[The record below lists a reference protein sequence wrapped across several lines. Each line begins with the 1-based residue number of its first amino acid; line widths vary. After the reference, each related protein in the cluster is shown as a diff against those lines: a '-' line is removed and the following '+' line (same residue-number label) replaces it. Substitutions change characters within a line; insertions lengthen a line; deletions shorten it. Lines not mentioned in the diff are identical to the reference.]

1 MNNNKHTPEI
11 IEMGINKNWTH
22 VFFVVNPIVA
32 LITKMIILNFKINPS
47 NILIFSFRNTDLSL
61 LDYNH
66 VFVDYKHFDRY
77 FEKLFFQSPSGKRIL
92 RKIKTLKKPFLL
104 YAPQAFREVNYL
116 LRSDICMGHIYVE
129 EGQLAYTKIKEFIPK
144 QVSLLDNFLRN
155 WRNRFN
161 DKDEIGFY
169 FRNDSSCYLGIT
181 NDSFPEINQDKKY
194 ILQNINSVKKFYKPK
209 LIGIENIGLTCAWRR
224 LDRKNWSKMLKI
236 LIKEMNGEGVI
247 KLHPSFTSSKKIE
260 EDITKV
266 FQKLETKKIDICSN
280 DVNVELEMLYERKEI
295 TGFQTSLSKYAT
307 IFGSDFNQL
316 SYELIK

>member
-1 MNNNKHTPEI
+1 MNNNSTPEI
-11 IEMGINKNWTH
+11 INKGLNKNWTH

-61 LDYNH
+61 LDYDH
-66 VFVDYKHFDRY
+66 EFIDYKKLDRF

-92 RKIKTLKKPFLL
+92 RKINTLKNPFLL

-116 LRSDICMGHIYVE
+116 LKSDICMGHIYVE
-129 EGQLAYTKIKEFIPK
+129 EGQLAYTKVKEFIPQ

-169 FRNDSSCYLGIT
+169 FRNDSSCYIGIT
-181 NDSFPEINQDKKY
+181 NDSFPKIKQDKKY
-194 ILQNINSVKKFYKPK
+194 ILQNIESVKKFYKPK
-209 LIGIENIGLTCAWRR
+209 LKGIEKIGLTCAWRR
-224 LDRKNWSKMLKI
+224 LDKMEWPKMLKI
-236 LIKEMNGEGVI
+236 LINEMNGEGVI
-247 KLHPSFTSSKKIE
+247 KLHPSFTSSKKIQD
-260 EDITKV
+260 DIIKV
-266 FQKLETKKIDICSN
+266 FQNLETKKIKICPN
-280 DVNVELEMLYERKEI
+280 DVNIELEMIYETKKI
-295 TGFQTSLSKYAT
+295 IGFQTSLSKYAT

>member
-1 MNNNKHTPEI
+1 MNNNKPTPEI
-11 IEMGINKNWTH
+11 IDMGVNKNWTH

-116 LRSDICMGHIYVE
+116 LRSNICMGHIYVE
-129 EGQLAYTKIKEFIPK
+129 EGQLAYMKIKEFIPK

-161 DKDEIGFY
+161 DKTEIGFY
-169 FRNDSSCYLGIT
+169 FRNDSSCYIGIT
-181 NDSFPEINQDKKY
+181 NDSFPEIHQDKKY
-194 ILQNINSVKKFYKPK
+194 VLQNINSVKTFYKPK
-209 LIGIENIGLTCAWRR
+209 LNGIEKIGLTCAWRR
-224 LDRKNWSKMLKI
+224 LNRQDWPKMLKI

-247 KLHPSFTSSKKIE
+247 KLHPSFTTSKKIQD
-260 EDITKV
+260 DIIKV
-266 FQKLETKKIDICSN
+266 FQNLETKKIKICPN
-280 DVNVELEMLYERKEI
+280 DVNVELEMIFETKKI
-295 TGFQTSLSKYAT
+295 IGFKTSLSKYAT
-307 IFGSDFNQL
+307 IFGSEFKQL
-316 SYELIK
+316 SYELI